1 MAPVGTAPRQRSALR
16 LTVLISGT
24 GSNLRAILAAIEAG
38 TCDAV
43 VDAVIS
49 DRASAEGLKLATERG
64 IATRIVKLGDY
75 ESRDAWDAALA
86 RTVQSFA
93 PELVVL
99 AGFMKIVGAHML
111 AAFSGRILNV
121 HPALLPAFPGNDGP
135 AQAIAA
141 KVKLSGCTVHVVDG
155 GVDTGPI
162 VAQAAVRVLPSDDA
176 ETLHARIQRAE
187 HKLFPAVI
195 HGIASGQIVL
205 GERAHGES
213 PMLDDAM
220 PSDTELLI
228 SPQLDSSIDEQGP

>member
-1 MAPVGTAPRQRSALR
+1 MAPTGTAPRARAALQ

-24 GSNLRAILAAIEAG
+24 GSNLRAILAAIDAG

-43 VDAVIS
+43 VQAVIS
-49 DRASAEGLKLATERG
+49 DRASAQGLSLATERG
-64 IATRIVKLGDY
+64 IATRIVKLSDY
-75 ESRDAWDAALA
+75 ESREAWDAALA

-135 AQAIAA
+135 AQALAA
-141 KVKLSGCTVHVVDG
+141 NVRITGCTVHVVDG

-187 HKLFPAVI
+187 HALFPAVI
-195 HGIASGQIVL
+195 HGIARGVIAL
-205 GERAHGES
+205 GERAGVPS
-213 PMLDDAM
+213 ASLDDAAM
-220 PSDTELLI
+220 LI
-228 SPQLDSSIDEQGP
+228 SPQLELSIDERGP